1 MEALFL
7 RVVWISLTC
16 SAVLVPLL
24 VGKGWLRHHV
34 RAKALYVVWLILALR
49 LVIPVDLSLPEPAV
63 TVEAPSYQVALPART
78 PSANLPAGA
87 QIEEPSAVAGQTAP
101 EAASA
106 VRTIPVTALLSAL
119 WLFGVLAAALVQG
132 GGYLLARRRLLRDA
146 RPDLE
151 AEAQAGQTAASL
163 GLKRAV
169 PVRRSRQVRT
179 PMVLGLLRPVLLL
192 PEGQAVDEVVL
203 CHELTHLKRLDLAYK
218 ALLVAACWL
227 HWFNPLVWWMSRA
240 ASENL
245 ELCCDDDVAAGRDA
259 AFRRKYGELLLSTAE
274 EKPGPTLS
282 SRFGGSKQAM
292 RDRLANL
299 FVKKKRGRLLACTA
313 VAVLILVG
321 GLVACE
327 GRPAMTDQEA
337 VDALNESLSWDLDTQ
352 AVILSFTIPEGER
365 DWSIRLDGEAGLGDA
380 DAIRTFN
387 ETDWVPGE
395 SYSFRLPIEVLLGG
409 QLTLNVSLGDG
420 AGGFSAGLAS
430 GALALISSQEV
441 VEVLQNIFVYDG
453 AEFSFTLP
461 KVDWAWNIQISG
473 RADTQELGGISLHYL
488 DGTDWTPGETYSFE
502 LSSLAAQDVTELTM
516 HIFLGT
522 QEWEIDLLP
531 YLPYVNSEYGFTL
544 TLPQSWRGQVEIR
557 EDDPNMQN
565 VTCAASFYMR
575 DAGDQDYAGW
585 LAGVY
590 RCTSQEWEETEAA
603 GNPYGLPV
611 LAETGGYVFYA
622 AGPTDLPVDESI
634 PGALERYEEFY
645 AQVPDLLD
653 SFSLINAEA
662 YAAAQSWLEE
672 QVADGMPGI
681 ADYPCLEGRVESLYY
696 EGAYGDY
703 EVYSFVYSLRTDRP
717 DLVEEDVLTDVDSQ
731 GWVSR
736 PYYVATGGYPYLLM
750 ENGDI
755 AAVYYSNSV
764 PSIPGFWYTCSAI
777 PQEER
782 YQLAAIAAFAQ
793 TDALEQLYLGNPDWD
808 QERTFTR
815 EELEAAGYQA
825 ETLPQNP
832 WRRVVIDPWIT
843 QEEYLRNTFQSRFS
857 ASLTQR
863 RLDAM
868 FSGPDAPYLFYEED
882 LYFRDDVPCGP
893 EIESYSVDWDSF
905 SVTRT
910 IDQPDLQ
917 GFEFTLSGTRTQGS
931 GLENDTWTFLLQ
943 VDEPTVPQY
952 FMSFQTWFD
961 ET

>member
-49 LVIPVDLSLPEPAV
+49 LVVPVDLSLPEPAV

-87 QIEEPSAVAGQTAP
+87 QIEEPSAVVGQTAP

-227 HWFNPLVWWMSRA
+227 HWFNPLVWWMSQA

-292 RDRLANL
+292 RDRLTNL

-313 VAVLILVG
+313 VAVLVLVG

-337 VDALNESLSWDLDTQ
+337 AEALNESVDFSLNAEGMNLSFTLPEGERDWDIRLSQNVSSENPDVIQSFNETQWTPGESYSFFLPRDILLEFPLSLDVSLNEGAEGFSMGLSFGTVTLIDPQ
-352 AVILSFTIPEGER
+352 TALEQLRSSIIYDGERVSFTIPEGDR
-365 DWSIRLDGEAGLGDA
+365 
-380 DAIRTFN
+380 
-387 ETDWVPGE
+387 
-395 SYSFRLPIEVLLGG
+395 
-409 QLTLNVSLGDG
+409 
-420 AGGFSAGLAS
+420 
-430 GALALISSQEV
+430 
-441 VEVLQNIFVYDG
+441 
-453 AEFSFTLP
+453 
-461 KVDWAWNIQISG
+461 AWNIQIAG

-502 LSSLAAQDVTELTM
+502 WSSLAAQDVTELTM
-516 HIFLGT
+516 HIFQED
-522 QEWEIDLLP
+522 QEWEIDLIP

-575 DAGDQDYAGW
+575 DAGDWDGAGW
-585 LAGVY
+585 LVGVY

-603 GNPYGLPV
+603 GNPYGLPL
-611 LAETGGYVFYA
+611 LADTGTYVFYA
-622 AGPTDLPVDESI
+622 AFPTDVRCDENDPSEK
-634 PGALERYEEFY
+634 ERYDNLE
-645 AQVPDLLD
+645 AGIPNLLD
-653 SFSLINAEA
+653 SFSLINGGA
-662 YAAAQSWLEE
+662 YATAQTWLEE
-672 QVADGMPGI
+672 QEAVETFQENSPYVNQEYGFTLTLPDGWADQ
-681 ADYPCLEGRVESLYY
+681 VEIRENDPNTQNGTCMVSFYMQDAGNW
-696 EGAYGDY
+696 EGAGLLA
-703 EVYSFVYSLRTDRP
+703 SISQCTP
-717 DLVEEDVLTDVDSQ
+717 EEWAQ
-731 GWVSR
+731 NQ
-736 PYYVATGGYPYLLM
+736 
-750 ENGDI
+750 ENGNP
-755 AAVYYSNSV
+755 AAWEFLADLGQKILYAE
-764 PSIPGFWYTCSAI
+764 PSTNLPVDPAIPGAL
-777 PQEER
+777 ER
-782 YQLAAIAAFAQ
+782 YTQLSAQ
-793 TDALEQLYLGNPDWD
+793 ISKLLES
-808 QERTFTR
+808 F
-815 EELEAAGYQA
+815 
-825 ETLPQNP
+825 TLP
-832 WRRVVIDPWIT
+832 
-843 QEEYLRNTFQSRFS
+843 
-857 ASLTQR
+857 A
-863 RLDAM
+863 
-868 FSGPDAPYLFYEED
+868 
-882 LYFRDDVPCGP
+882 
-893 EIESYSVDWDSF
+893 
-905 SVTRT
+905 
-910 IDQPDLQ
+910 
-917 GFEFTLSGTRTQGS
+917 
-931 GLENDTWTFLLQ
+931 
-943 VDEPTVPQY
+943 
-952 FMSFQTWFD
+952 
-961 ET
+961 

>member
-49 LVIPVDLSLPEPAV
+49 LVVPVDLSLPEPAV

-151 AEAQAGQTAASL
+151 AEEQAGQTAAGL

-169 PVRRSRQVRT
+169 PVRRNRQVRT
-179 PMVLGLLRPVLLL
+179 PMVLGLIRPVLLL
-192 PEGQAVDEVVL
+192 PEGQEVDEVVL

-292 RDRLANL
+292 KDRLTNL

-313 VAVLILVG
+313 VALLALVG

-327 GRPAMTDQEA
+327 GRPAMTDMEA
-337 VDALNESLSWDLDTQ
+337 LEALEESLSYDGER
-352 AVILSFTIPEGER
+352 VSFTIPEGDRE
-365 DWSIRLDGEAGLGDA
+365 WNIHIAGRA
-380 DAIRTFN
+380 
-387 ETDWVPGE
+387 
-395 SYSFRLPIEVLLGG
+395 EVEWLGG
-409 QLTLNVSLGDG
+409 M
-420 AGGFSAGLAS
+420 
-430 GALALISSQEV
+430 
-441 VEVLQNIFVYDG
+441 
-453 AEFSFTLP
+453 
-461 KVDWAWNIQISG
+461 
-473 RADTQELGGISLHYL
+473 SLHFL

-516 HIFLGT
+516 HIFQED
-522 QEWEIDLLP
+522 QEWEIDLIP

-575 DAGDQDYAGW
+575 DAGDWDGAGW

-603 GNPYGLPV
+603 GNPYALPV

-863 RLDAM
+863 RLDTM

-917 GFEFTLSGTRTQGS
+917 GFEFTLSGTRAQGG

>member
-1 MEALFL
+1 M
-7 RVVWISLTC
+7 
-16 SAVLVPLL
+16 
-24 VGKGWLRHHV
+24 
-34 RAKALYVVWLILALR
+34 
-49 LVIPVDLSLPEPAV
+49 
-63 TVEAPSYQVALPART
+63 
-78 PSANLPAGA
+78 
-87 QIEEPSAVAGQTAP
+87 AGQTAP

-292 RDRLANL
+292 KDRLTNL
-299 FVKKKRGRLLACTA
+299 FVKKKRGRLLACAA
-313 VAVLILVG
+313 VTVLILVG

-327 GRPAMTDQEA
+327 GRPAMTDPEA
-337 VDALNESLSWDLDTQ
+337 VDALNESLSWDLDAQ

-441 VEVLQNIFVYDG
+441 VEVLQNSFVYDG
-453 AEFSFTLP
+453 TEFSFTLP

-502 LSSLAAQDVTELTM
+502 LTAEQMQDITELHM
-516 HIFLGT
+516 WVFLDSH
-522 QEWEIDLLP
+522 EWDLDLLAF
-531 YLPYVNSEYGFTL
+531 LRQANSTYVNREYGFTL
-544 TLPQSWRGQVEIR
+544 TLPDGWADQVEIR

-575 DAGDQDYAGW
+575 DAGDWDGAGW
-585 LAGVY
+585 LVGVY

-603 GNPYGLPV
+603 GNPYGLPL
-611 LAETGGYVFYA
+611 LADTGSYVFYA
-622 AGPTDLPVDESI
+622 GCPTDVRYDEND
-634 PGALERYEEFY
+634 PAEKERYDALDAGIPE
-645 AQVPDLLD
+645 LLD
-653 SFSLINAEA
+653 SFSLINGGA
-662 YAAAQSWLEE
+662 YATAQTRLEE
-672 QVADGMPGI
+672 QEAVETFQENSPYVNQEYGFTLTLPDGWADQ
-681 ADYPCLEGRVESLYY
+681 VEIRENDPNTQNGTCMVSFYMQDAGNW
-696 EGAYGDY
+696 EGAGLLA
-703 EVYSFVYSLRTDRP
+703 SISQCTP
-717 DLVEEDVLTDVDSQ
+717 EEWAQ
-731 GWVSR
+731 NQ
-736 PYYVATGGYPYLLM
+736 
-750 ENGDI
+750 ENGNP
-755 AAVYYSNSV
+755 AAWEFLADLGQKILYAE
-764 PSIPGFWYTCSAI
+764 PSTDLPVDPAIPGAL
-777 PQEER
+777 ER
-782 YQLAAIAAFAQ
+782 YTQLSAQ
-793 TDALEQLYLGNPDWD
+793 ISKLLES
-808 QERTFTR
+808 F
-815 EELEAAGYQA
+815 
-825 ETLPQNP
+825 TLP
-832 WRRVVIDPWIT
+832 
-843 QEEYLRNTFQSRFS
+843 
-857 ASLTQR
+857 A
-863 RLDAM
+863 
-868 FSGPDAPYLFYEED
+868 
-882 LYFRDDVPCGP
+882 
-893 EIESYSVDWDSF
+893 
-905 SVTRT
+905 
-910 IDQPDLQ
+910 
-917 GFEFTLSGTRTQGS
+917 
-931 GLENDTWTFLLQ
+931 
-943 VDEPTVPQY
+943 
-952 FMSFQTWFD
+952 
-961 ET
+961 

>member
-87 QIEEPSAVAGQTAP
+87 QIEEPSAVVGQTAP

-292 RDRLANL
+292 RDRLTNL

-313 VAVLILVG
+313 VAVLVLVG

-327 GRPAMTDQEA
+327 GRPAMTDWEA
-337 VDALNESLSWDLDTQ
+337 VDALNESLSWDLDAQ

-441 VEVLQNIFVYDG
+441 VEVLQNSFVYDG

-502 LSSLAAQDVTELTM
+502 LTAEQMQDITELHM
-516 HIFLGT
+516 WVFLDSH
-522 QEWEIDLLP
+522 EWDLDLLAF
-531 YLPYVNSEYGFTL
+531 LRQANSTYVNREYGFTL
-544 TLPQSWRGQVEIR
+544 TLPDGWAGQVEIR

-575 DAGDQDYAGW
+575 DAGDWDGAGW
-585 LAGVY
+585 LVGVY

-603 GNPYGLPV
+603 GNPYGLPL
-611 LAETGGYVFYA
+611 LADTGSYVFYA
-622 AGPTDLPVDESI
+622 GCPTDVRYDEND
-634 PGALERYEEFY
+634 PAEKERYDALDAGIPE
-645 AQVPDLLD
+645 LLD
-653 SFSLINAEA
+653 SFSLINGGA
-662 YAAAQSWLEE
+662 YATAQTRLEE
-672 QVADGMPGI
+672 QEAVETFQENSPYVNQEYGFTLTLPDGWADQ
-681 ADYPCLEGRVESLYY
+681 VEIRENDPNTQNGTCMVSFYMQDAGNW
-696 EGAYGDY
+696 EGAGLLA
-703 EVYSFVYSLRTDRP
+703 SISQCTP
-717 DLVEEDVLTDVDSQ
+717 EEWAQ
-731 GWVSR
+731 NQ
-736 PYYVATGGYPYLLM
+736 
-750 ENGDI
+750 ENGNP
-755 AAVYYSNSV
+755 AAWEFLADLGQKILYAE
-764 PSIPGFWYTCSAI
+764 PSTDLPVDPAIPGAL
-777 PQEER
+777 ER
-782 YQLAAIAAFAQ
+782 YTQLSAQ
-793 TDALEQLYLGNPDWD
+793 ISKLLES
-808 QERTFTR
+808 F
-815 EELEAAGYQA
+815 
-825 ETLPQNP
+825 TLP
-832 WRRVVIDPWIT
+832 
-843 QEEYLRNTFQSRFS
+843 
-857 ASLTQR
+857 A
-863 RLDAM
+863 
-868 FSGPDAPYLFYEED
+868 
-882 LYFRDDVPCGP
+882 
-893 EIESYSVDWDSF
+893 
-905 SVTRT
+905 
-910 IDQPDLQ
+910 
-917 GFEFTLSGTRTQGS
+917 
-931 GLENDTWTFLLQ
+931 
-943 VDEPTVPQY
+943 
-952 FMSFQTWFD
+952 
-961 ET
+961 

>member
-24 VGKGWLRHHV
+24 VGKGWLRQHV

-151 AEAQAGQTAASL
+151 AEAGQTAASL

-192 PEGQAVDEVVL
+192 PEGQAVNEVVL

-292 RDRLANL
+292 KDRLTNL

-327 GRPAMTDQEA
+327 GRPAMTDMEA
-337 VDALNESLSWDLDTQ
+337 VNALLESVSYDGQ
-352 AVILSFTIPEGER
+352 ELSFTIPEGER
-365 DWSIRLDGEAGLGDA
+365 DWNLFLTQNEDDRTIAA
-380 DAIRTFN
+380 DVIQGFN
-387 ETDWVPGE
+387 DTVWKPGE
-395 SYSFRLPIEVLLGG
+395 TYSFQLPVEHFLRDG
-409 QLTLNVSLGDG
+409 LTLNVSLGKDG
-420 AGGFSAGLAS
+420 S
-430 GALALISSQEV
+430 GITAAKAFGAIVPSITQEAVDALENSIS
-441 VEVLQNIFVYDG
+441 YDG
-453 AEFSFTLP
+453 QQVSFTIP
-461 KVDWAWNIQISG
+461 EENHVWNIQISG

-502 LSSLAAQDVTELTM
+502 WSSLAAQDVTELTM
-516 HIFLGT
+516 HIFQED
-522 QEWEIDLLP
+522 QEWEIDLIP

-575 DAGDQDYAGW
+575 DAGDWDGAGW
-585 LAGVY
+585 LVGVY

-603 GNPYGLPV
+603 GNPYALPV

-622 AGPTDLPVDESI
+622 AGPTDFPVDESI

-672 QVADGMPGI
+672 QVAEGMPGI

-815 EELEAAGYQA
+815 EELEAVGYQA

-863 RLDAM
+863 RMDAM

-917 GFEFTLSGTRTQGS
+917 GFEFTLSGTRAQGS

>member
-16 SAVLVPLL
+16 SAVLIPLL
-24 VGKGWLRHHV
+24 VGKGWLRQHV

-49 LVIPVDLSLPEPAV
+49 LVVPVDLSLPEPAV

-87 QIEEPSAVAGQTAP
+87 QTEEPSAETGQTAP

-292 RDRLANL
+292 KDRLTNL

-313 VAVLILVG
+313 LAVLILVG

-327 GRPAMTDQEA
+327 GRPAMTDMEA
-337 VDALNESLSWDLDTQ
+337 LEALENSLSYDGER
-352 AVILSFTIPEGER
+352 VSFTIPEGDRE
-365 DWSIRLDGEAGLGDA
+365 WNIHIAGRA
-380 DAIRTFN
+380 
-387 ETDWVPGE
+387 
-395 SYSFRLPIEVLLGG
+395 EVEWLGG
-409 QLTLNVSLGDG
+409 M
-420 AGGFSAGLAS
+420 
-430 GALALISSQEV
+430 
-441 VEVLQNIFVYDG
+441 
-453 AEFSFTLP
+453 
-461 KVDWAWNIQISG
+461 
-473 RADTQELGGISLHYL
+473 SLHFL

-502 LSSLAAQDVTELTM
+502 LSSLAAQDVTQLTM
-516 HIFLGT
+516 HIFQGT

-544 TLPQSWRGQVEIR
+544 TLPQSWRGQVDIVDTR
-557 EDDPNMQN
+557 EDETDRT
-565 VTCAASFYMR
+565 VVEFYMR
-575 DAGDQDYAGW
+575 NAFSGRVEGAGW
-585 LAGVY
+585 LVGIY
-590 RCTSQEWEETEAA
+590 RCSFETWQA
-603 GNPYGLPV
+603 LV
-611 LAETGGYVFYA
+611 LAEYPHNEQRIATIGEYVFYA
-622 AGPTDLPVDESI
+622 SGPTDVQYDENN
-634 PGALERYEEFY
+634 PAEVERYRSLEAEI
-645 AQVPDLLD
+645 PELLD
-653 SFSLINAEA
+653 SFALLDGGA
-662 YAAAQSWLEE
+662 YAAAQTWLEE
-672 QVADGMPGI
+672 QVAAGPPEDTQGYDYVDGRIESLEYVTSFEGYDVYRLDYRFLV
-681 ADYPCLEGRVESLYY
+681 DYPENVVLAGGMSLNEEGWLRDYPMVAYLILHNGTFASVSYTELGPQDARFWY
-696 EGAYGDY
+696 ERGG
-703 EVYSFVYSLRTDRP
+703 LP
-717 DLVEEDVLTDVDSQ
+717 EDVRWEAAAWTAYLQAYDVERLYW
-731 GWVSR
+731 GR
-736 PYYVATGGYPYLLM
+736 PRW
-750 ENGDI
+750 N
-755 AAVYYSNSV
+755 
-764 PSIPGFWYTCSAI
+764 
-777 PQEER
+777 EER
-782 YQLAAIAAFAQ
+782 SISQAELETVGYQVQ
-793 TDALEQLYLGNPDWD
+793 GNPPDTWRKVDWTED
-808 QERTFTR
+808 R
-815 EELEAAGYQA
+815 AASY
-825 ETLPQNP
+825 NMI
-832 WRRVVIDPWIT
+832 WSV
-843 QEEYLRNTFQSRFS
+843 FS
-857 ASLTQR
+857 SYFSDDLTQR
-863 RLDAM
+863 RVDGMLT
-868 FSGPDAPYLFYEED
+868 GPNAPYLCYD
-882 LYFRDDVPCGP
+882 GALYFRNDVPCGP
-893 EIESYSVDWDSF
+893 GVREVYLDWDSYT
-905 SVTRT
+905 VTRV
-910 IDQPDLQ
+910 IDQPDFE
-917 GFEFTLSGTRTQGS
+917 GIEFTLSGSRDEDGAWEDGTWSFRFGRDDPG
-931 GLENDTWTFLLQ
+931 GLLRF
-943 VDEPTVPQY
+943 Y
-952 FMSFQTWFD
+952 TWFD

>member
-24 VGKGWLRHHV
+24 IGKGWLRQHV

-49 LVIPVDLSLPEPAV
+49 LVVPVDLSLPEPAV

-87 QIEEPSAVAGQTAP
+87 QIEEPSAETGQTAP

-151 AEAQAGQTAASL
+151 AEAQAEQTAASL

-169 PVRRSRQVRT
+169 PVRRSGQVRT
-179 PMVLGLLRPVLLL
+179 PMVLGLIRPVLLL

-337 VDALNESLSWDLDTQ
+337 VEALNESVDFSLN
-352 AVILSFTIPEGER
+352 AEGINLSFTLPEGER
-365 DWSIRLDGEAGLGDA
+365 DWDIRLSQNVSSEDPDV
-380 DAIRTFN
+380 IQSFN
-387 ETDWVPGE
+387 ETQWTPGE
-395 SYSFRLPIEVLLGG
+395 SYSFFLPRDILLEFP
-409 QLTLNVSLGDG
+409 LSLDVSLNEG
-420 AGGFSAGLAS
+420 AEGFSMGLS
-430 GALALISSQEV
+430 FGTMTLIEPQTALEQLRSS
-441 VEVLQNIFVYDG
+441 ITYDG
-453 AEFSFTLP
+453 ERVNFTIP
-461 KVDWAWNIQISG
+461 EGDQEWNIQISG

-516 HIFLGT
+516 HIFQGT
-522 QEWEIDLLP
+522 QEWEIDRLP
-531 YLPYVNSEYGFTL
+531 YRPYVNSEYGFTL

-575 DAGDQDYAGW
+575 DAGDWDGAGF
-585 LAGVY
+585 LVCIN
-590 RCTSQEWEETEAA
+590 RCTSQEWAETEAA
-603 GNPYGLPV
+603 GTPYGLPL
-611 LAETGGYVFYA
+611 LADTGTYVFYA
-622 AGPTDLPVDESI
+622 AFPTDVRYDEND
-634 PGALERYEEFY
+634 PAEKERYDALDAGIPE
-645 AQVPDLLD
+645 LLD
-653 SFSLINAEA
+653 SFSLINGGA
-662 YAAAQSWLEE
+662 YAAAQTRLEE
-672 QVADGMPGI
+672 QEAVETFQENSPYVNQEYGFTLTLPDGWADQ
-681 ADYPCLEGRVESLYY
+681 VEIRENDPNTQNGTCMVSFYMQDAGNW
-696 EGAYGDY
+696 EGAGLLA
-703 EVYSFVYSLRTDRP
+703 SISQCTP
-717 DLVEEDVLTDVDSQ
+717 EEWAQ
-731 GWVSR
+731 NQ
-736 PYYVATGGYPYLLM
+736 
-750 ENGDI
+750 ENGNP
-755 AAVYYSNSV
+755 AAWEFLADLGQKILYAE
-764 PSIPGFWYTCSAI
+764 PSTDLPVDPAIPGAL
-777 PQEER
+777 ER
-782 YQLAAIAAFAQ
+782 YTQFSAQ
-793 TDALEQLYLGNPDWD
+793 ISKLLES
-808 QERTFTR
+808 F
-815 EELEAAGYQA
+815 
-825 ETLPQNP
+825 TLP
-832 WRRVVIDPWIT
+832 
-843 QEEYLRNTFQSRFS
+843 
-857 ASLTQR
+857 A
-863 RLDAM
+863 
-868 FSGPDAPYLFYEED
+868 
-882 LYFRDDVPCGP
+882 
-893 EIESYSVDWDSF
+893 
-905 SVTRT
+905 
-910 IDQPDLQ
+910 
-917 GFEFTLSGTRTQGS
+917 
-931 GLENDTWTFLLQ
+931 
-943 VDEPTVPQY
+943 
-952 FMSFQTWFD
+952 
-961 ET
+961 

>member
-163 GLKRAV
+163 GLKQAV

-292 RDRLANL
+292 KDRLTNL

-327 GRPAMTDQEA
+327 GRPAMTDWEA
-337 VDALNESLSWDLDTQ
+337 VDALNESLNWDLDAQ

-441 VEVLQNIFVYDG
+441 VEVLQNSFVYDG

-461 KVDWAWNIQISG
+461 KGDWAWNIQISG

-502 LSSLAAQDVTELTM
+502 LTAEQMQDITELHM
-516 HIFLGT
+516 WVFLDSH
-522 QEWEIDLLP
+522 EWDLDLLAF
-531 YLPYVNSEYGFTL
+531 LRQANSTYVNREYGFTL
-544 TLPQSWRGQVEIR
+544 TLPDGWADQVEIR

-575 DAGDQDYAGW
+575 DAGDWDGAGW
-585 LAGVY
+585 LVGVY

-603 GNPYGLPV
+603 GNPYGLPL
-611 LAETGGYVFYA
+611 LADTGSYVFYA
-622 AGPTDLPVDESI
+622 GCPTDVRYDEND
-634 PGALERYEEFY
+634 PAEKERYDALDAGIPE
-645 AQVPDLLD
+645 LLD
-653 SFSLINAEA
+653 SFSLINGGA
-662 YAAAQSWLEE
+662 YAAAQTRQEE
-672 QVADGMPGI
+672 QEAVETFQENSPYVNQEYGFTLTLPDGWADQ
-681 ADYPCLEGRVESLYY
+681 VEIRENDPNTQNGTCMVSFYMQDAGNW
-696 EGAYGDY
+696 EGAGLLA
-703 EVYSFVYSLRTDRP
+703 SISQCAP
-717 DLVEEDVLTDVDSQ
+717 EEWAQ
-731 GWVSR
+731 NQ
-736 PYYVATGGYPYLLM
+736 
-750 ENGDI
+750 ENGNPASWEFLADLGQKI
-755 AAVYYSNSV
+755 LYAE
-764 PSIPGFWYTCSAI
+764 PSTDLPVDPAIPGAL
-777 PQEER
+777 ER
-782 YQLAAIAAFAQ
+782 YTQLSAQ
-793 TDALEQLYLGNPDWD
+793 ISKLLES
-808 QERTFTR
+808 F
-815 EELEAAGYQA
+815 
-825 ETLPQNP
+825 TLP
-832 WRRVVIDPWIT
+832 
-843 QEEYLRNTFQSRFS
+843 
-857 ASLTQR
+857 A
-863 RLDAM
+863 
-868 FSGPDAPYLFYEED
+868 
-882 LYFRDDVPCGP
+882 
-893 EIESYSVDWDSF
+893 
-905 SVTRT
+905 
-910 IDQPDLQ
+910 
-917 GFEFTLSGTRTQGS
+917 
-931 GLENDTWTFLLQ
+931 
-943 VDEPTVPQY
+943 
-952 FMSFQTWFD
+952 
-961 ET
+961 

>member
-1 MEALFL
+1 MEELFL
-7 RVVWISLTC
+7 RVVWVSLTC

-24 VGKGWLRHHV
+24 VGKGWLRRHV

-87 QIEEPSAVAGQTAP
+87 QIEEPSAVVGQTAP

-169 PVRRSRQVRT
+169 PVRRSRQIST

-292 RDRLANL
+292 RDRLTNL

-327 GRPAMTDQEA
+327 GRPAMTDMEA
-337 VDALNESLSWDLDTQ
+337 VNALLESVSYDGQ
-352 AVILSFTIPEGER
+352 ELSFTIPEGER
-365 DWSIRLDGEAGLGDA
+365 DWNLFLTQNEDD
-380 DAIRTFN
+380 RTIAAYVIQGFN
-387 ETDWVPGE
+387 DTVWKPGE
-395 SYSFRLPIEVLLGG
+395 TYSFQLPVEHFLRDG
-409 QLTLNVSLGDG
+409 LTLNVSLGKDG
-420 AGGFSAGLAS
+420 S
-430 GALALISSQEV
+430 GITAAKAFGAIVPSITQEAVDALENSIS
-441 VEVLQNIFVYDG
+441 YDG
-453 AEFSFTLP
+453 QQVSFTIP
-461 KVDWAWNIQISG
+461 EENHVWNIQISG

-502 LSSLAAQDVTELTM
+502 WSSLAAQDVTELTM
-516 HIFLGT
+516 HIFQED
-522 QEWEIDLLP
+522 QEWEIDLIP

-575 DAGDQDYAGW
+575 DAGDWDGAGW

-603 GNPYGLPV
+603 GNPYGLPL
-611 LAETGGYVFYA
+611 LADTGSYVFYA
-622 AGPTDLPVDESI
+622 GCPTDVRYDEND
-634 PGALERYEEFY
+634 PAEKERYDALDAGIPE
-645 AQVPDLLD
+645 LLD
-653 SFSLINAEA
+653 SFSLINGGA
-662 YAAAQSWLEE
+662 YATAQTWLEE
-672 QVADGMPGI
+672 QEAVETFQENSPYVNQEYGFTLTLPDGWADQ
-681 ADYPCLEGRVESLYY
+681 VEIRENDPNTQNGTCMVSFYMQDAGNW
-696 EGAYGDY
+696 EGAGLLA
-703 EVYSFVYSLRTDRP
+703 SISQCTP
-717 DLVEEDVLTDVDSQ
+717 EEWAQ
-731 GWVSR
+731 NQ
-736 PYYVATGGYPYLLM
+736 
-750 ENGDI
+750 ENGNP
-755 AAVYYSNSV
+755 AAWEFLADLGQKILYAE
-764 PSIPGFWYTCSAI
+764 PSTNLPVDPAIPGAL
-777 PQEER
+777 ER
-782 YQLAAIAAFAQ
+782 YTQLSAQ
-793 TDALEQLYLGNPDWD
+793 ISKLLES
-808 QERTFTR
+808 F
-815 EELEAAGYQA
+815 
-825 ETLPQNP
+825 TLP
-832 WRRVVIDPWIT
+832 
-843 QEEYLRNTFQSRFS
+843 
-857 ASLTQR
+857 A
-863 RLDAM
+863 
-868 FSGPDAPYLFYEED
+868 
-882 LYFRDDVPCGP
+882 
-893 EIESYSVDWDSF
+893 
-905 SVTRT
+905 
-910 IDQPDLQ
+910 
-917 GFEFTLSGTRTQGS
+917 
-931 GLENDTWTFLLQ
+931 
-943 VDEPTVPQY
+943 
-952 FMSFQTWFD
+952 
-961 ET
+961 

>member
-1 MEALFL
+1 MEELFL
-7 RVVWISLTC
+7 RVVWVSLTC

-24 VGKGWLRHHV
+24 VGKGWLRRHV

-87 QIEEPSAVAGQTAP
+87 QIEEPSAVVGQTAP

-292 RDRLANL
+292 RDRLTNL

-327 GRPAMTDQEA
+327 GRPAMTDMEA
-337 VDALNESLSWDLDTQ
+337 VNALLESVSYDGQ
-352 AVILSFTIPEGER
+352 ELSFTIPEGER
-365 DWSIRLDGEAGLGDA
+365 DWNLFLTQNEDD
-380 DAIRTFN
+380 RTIAAYVIQGFN
-387 ETDWVPGE
+387 DTVWKPGE
-395 SYSFRLPIEVLLGG
+395 TYSFQLPVEHFLRDG
-409 QLTLNVSLGDG
+409 LTLNVSLGKDG
-420 AGGFSAGLAS
+420 S
-430 GALALISSQEV
+430 GITAAKAFGAIVPSITQEAVDALENSIS
-441 VEVLQNIFVYDG
+441 YDG
-453 AEFSFTLP
+453 QQVSFTIP
-461 KVDWAWNIQISG
+461 EENHVWNIQISG

-502 LSSLAAQDVTELTM
+502 WSSLAAQDVTELTM
-516 HIFLGT
+516 HIFQED
-522 QEWEIDLLP
+522 QEWEIDLIP

-575 DAGDQDYAGW
+575 DAGDWDGAGW

-603 GNPYGLPV
+603 GNPYGLPL
-611 LAETGGYVFYA
+611 LADTGSYVFYA
-622 AGPTDLPVDESI
+622 GCPTDVRYDEND
-634 PGALERYEEFY
+634 PAEKERYDALDAGIPE
-645 AQVPDLLD
+645 LLD
-653 SFSLINAEA
+653 SFSLINGGA
-662 YAAAQSWLEE
+662 YATAQTWLEE
-672 QVADGMPGI
+672 QEAVETFQENSPYVNQEYGFTLTLPDGWADQ
-681 ADYPCLEGRVESLYY
+681 VEIRENDPNTQNGTCMVSFYMQDAGNW
-696 EGAYGDY
+696 EGAGLLA
-703 EVYSFVYSLRTDRP
+703 SISQCTP
-717 DLVEEDVLTDVDSQ
+717 EEWAQ
-731 GWVSR
+731 NQ
-736 PYYVATGGYPYLLM
+736 
-750 ENGDI
+750 ENGNP
-755 AAVYYSNSV
+755 AAWEFLADLGQKILYAE
-764 PSIPGFWYTCSAI
+764 PSTNLPVDPAIPGAL
-777 PQEER
+777 ER
-782 YQLAAIAAFAQ
+782 YTQLSAQ
-793 TDALEQLYLGNPDWD
+793 ISKLLES
-808 QERTFTR
+808 F
-815 EELEAAGYQA
+815 
-825 ETLPQNP
+825 TLP
-832 WRRVVIDPWIT
+832 
-843 QEEYLRNTFQSRFS
+843 
-857 ASLTQR
+857 A
-863 RLDAM
+863 
-868 FSGPDAPYLFYEED
+868 
-882 LYFRDDVPCGP
+882 
-893 EIESYSVDWDSF
+893 
-905 SVTRT
+905 
-910 IDQPDLQ
+910 
-917 GFEFTLSGTRTQGS
+917 
-931 GLENDTWTFLLQ
+931 
-943 VDEPTVPQY
+943 
-952 FMSFQTWFD
+952 
-961 ET
+961 

>member
-24 VGKGWLRHHV
+24 VGKGWLRQHV

-151 AEAQAGQTAASL
+151 AEAGQTAASL

-292 RDRLANL
+292 KDRLANL
-299 FVKKKRGRLLACTA
+299 FVKKKRGRLLACSA
-313 VAVLILVG
+313 VAVLVLVG

-327 GRPAMTDQEA
+327 GRPAMTDWEA
-337 VDALNESLSWDLDTQ
+337 VDALNESLSWDLDAQ

-441 VEVLQNIFVYDG
+441 VEVLQNSFVYDG

-502 LSSLAAQDVTELTM
+502 LSSLTAQDVTQLTM
-516 HIFLGT
+516 HIFQGT

-603 GNPYGLPV
+603 GNPYGLPL
-611 LAETGGYVFYA
+611 LADTGSYVFYA
-622 AGPTDLPVDESI
+622 GCPTDVRYDEND
-634 PGALERYEEFY
+634 PAEKERYDALDAGIPE
-645 AQVPDLLD
+645 LLD
-653 SFSLINAEA
+653 SFSLINGGA
-662 YAAAQSWLEE
+662 YATAQTRLEE
-672 QVADGMPGI
+672 QEAVETFQETSPYVNQEYGFTLTLPDGWADQ
-681 ADYPCLEGRVESLYY
+681 VEIRENDPNTQNGTCMVSFYMQDAGNW
-696 EGAYGDY
+696 EGAGLLA
-703 EVYSFVYSLRTDRP
+703 SISQCAP
-717 DLVEEDVLTDVDSQ
+717 EEWAQ
-731 GWVSR
+731 NQ
-736 PYYVATGGYPYLLM
+736 
-750 ENGDI
+750 ENGNP
-755 AAVYYSNSV
+755 AAWEFLADLGQKILYAE
-764 PSIPGFWYTCSAI
+764 PSTDLPVDPAIPGAL
-777 PQEER
+777 ER
-782 YQLAAIAAFAQ
+782 YTQLSAQ
-793 TDALEQLYLGNPDWD
+793 ISKLLES
-808 QERTFTR
+808 F
-815 EELEAAGYQA
+815 
-825 ETLPQNP
+825 TLP
-832 WRRVVIDPWIT
+832 
-843 QEEYLRNTFQSRFS
+843 
-857 ASLTQR
+857 A
-863 RLDAM
+863 
-868 FSGPDAPYLFYEED
+868 
-882 LYFRDDVPCGP
+882 
-893 EIESYSVDWDSF
+893 
-905 SVTRT
+905 
-910 IDQPDLQ
+910 
-917 GFEFTLSGTRTQGS
+917 
-931 GLENDTWTFLLQ
+931 
-943 VDEPTVPQY
+943 
-952 FMSFQTWFD
+952 
-961 ET
+961 

>member
-24 VGKGWLRHHV
+24 VGKGWLRQHV

-49 LVIPVDLSLPEPAV
+49 LAIPVDLSLPEPAV

-292 RDRLANL
+292 RDRLTNL

-327 GRPAMTDQEA
+327 GRPAMTDWEA
-337 VDALNESLSWDLDTQ
+337 VDALNESLSWDLDAQ

-441 VEVLQNIFVYDG
+441 VEVLQNSFVYDG

-461 KVDWAWNIQISG
+461 KGDWAWNIQISG
-473 RADTQELGGISLHYL
+473 RADTQELGGISLHFL

-502 LSSLAAQDVTELTM
+502 LTAEQMQDITELHM
-516 HIFLGT
+516 WVFLDSH
-522 QEWEIDLLP
+522 EWDLDLLAF
-531 YLPYVNSEYGFTL
+531 LRQANSTYVNREYGFAL
-544 TLPQSWRGQVEIR
+544 TLPDGWADQVEIR

-575 DAGDQDYAGW
+575 DAGDWDGAGW
-585 LAGVY
+585 LVGVY

-603 GNPYGLPV
+603 GNPYALPV

-645 AQVPDLLD
+645 AQVPDLLA

-662 YAAAQSWLEE
+662 YAAAQSRLEE
-672 QVADGMPGI
+672 QEAVETFQENSPYVNQEYGFTLTLPDGWADQ
-681 ADYPCLEGRVESLYY
+681 VEIRENDPNTQNGTCMVSFYMQDAGNW
-696 EGAYGDY
+696 EGAGLLA
-703 EVYSFVYSLRTDRP
+703 SISQCTP
-717 DLVEEDVLTDVDSQ
+717 EEWAQ
-731 GWVSR
+731 NQ
-736 PYYVATGGYPYLLM
+736 
-750 ENGDI
+750 ENGNP
-755 AAVYYSNSV
+755 AAWEFLADLGQKILYAE
-764 PSIPGFWYTCSAI
+764 PSTDLPVDPAIPGAL
-777 PQEER
+777 ER
-782 YQLAAIAAFAQ
+782 YTQLSAQ
-793 TDALEQLYLGNPDWD
+793 ISKLLES
-808 QERTFTR
+808 F
-815 EELEAAGYQA
+815 
-825 ETLPQNP
+825 TLP
-832 WRRVVIDPWIT
+832 
-843 QEEYLRNTFQSRFS
+843 
-857 ASLTQR
+857 A
-863 RLDAM
+863 
-868 FSGPDAPYLFYEED
+868 
-882 LYFRDDVPCGP
+882 
-893 EIESYSVDWDSF
+893 
-905 SVTRT
+905 
-910 IDQPDLQ
+910 
-917 GFEFTLSGTRTQGS
+917 
-931 GLENDTWTFLLQ
+931 
-943 VDEPTVPQY
+943 
-952 FMSFQTWFD
+952 
-961 ET
+961 

>member
-7 RVVWISLTC
+7 RVVWVSLTC

-24 VGKGWLRHHV
+24 VGKGWLRQHV

-49 LVIPVDLSLPEPAV
+49 LVVPVDLSLPEPAV

-169 PVRRSRQVRT
+169 PVRRSGQVRT

-192 PEGQAVDEVVL
+192 PEGQEVDEVVL

-292 RDRLANL
+292 KDRLTNL

-327 GRPAMTDQEA
+327 GRPAMTDLEA
-337 VDALNESLSWDLDTQ
+337 LEALENSLSYDGER
-352 AVILSFTIPEGER
+352 VSFTIPEGDRE
-365 DWSIRLDGEAGLGDA
+365 
-380 DAIRTFN
+380 
-387 ETDWVPGE
+387 
-395 SYSFRLPIEVLLGG
+395 
-409 QLTLNVSLGDG
+409 
-420 AGGFSAGLAS
+420 
-430 GALALISSQEV
+430 
-441 VEVLQNIFVYDG
+441 
-453 AEFSFTLP
+453 
-461 KVDWAWNIQISG
+461 WNIQISG
-473 RADTQELGGISLHYL
+473 RADTLELGGISLHYL
-488 DGTDWTPGETYSFE
+488 DGTDWMPSETYSFE

-516 HIFLGT
+516 HIFQGT

-544 TLPQSWRGQVEIR
+544 TLPQDWRGQVDIVDTR
-557 EDDPNMQN
+557 EDETDRT
-565 VTCAASFYMR
+565 VVAFYMR
-575 DAGDQDYAGW
+575 DAFSGRLDGAGW
-585 LAGVY
+585 LVGIY
-590 RCTSQEWEETEAA
+590 RCSFETWQ
-603 GNPYGLPV
+603 GITM
-611 LAETGGYVFYA
+611 AEYPHNEQRIATIGEYVFYA
-622 AGPTDLPVDESI
+622 SGPSDVQYDLENPAEV
-634 PGALERYEEFY
+634 ERYRNLEAEI
-645 AQVPDLLD
+645 PELLD
-653 SFSLINAEA
+653 SFSMINGGA
-662 YAAAQSWLEE
+662 YAAAQTWLEE
-672 QVADGMPGI
+672 QVAAGPPEDAQGYDYVDGRIESLEYVTSFEGYDVYRLDYRFLV
-681 ADYPCLEGRVESLYY
+681 DYPENVVLAGGMSLNEEGWLRDYPMVAYLILHNGTFASVSYTELGPQDARFWY
-696 EGAYGDY
+696 ERGG
-703 EVYSFVYSLRTDRP
+703 LP
-717 DLVEEDVLTDVDSQ
+717 EDVRWEAAAWTAYLQAYDVERLYW
-731 GWVSR
+731 GR
-736 PYYVATGGYPYLLM
+736 PRW
-750 ENGDI
+750 N
-755 AAVYYSNSV
+755 
-764 PSIPGFWYTCSAI
+764 
-777 PQEER
+777 EER
-782 YQLAAIAAFAQ
+782 SISQAELETVGYQVQ
-793 TDALEQLYLGNPDWD
+793 GNPPDTWRKVDWTED
-808 QERTFTR
+808 R
-815 EELEAAGYQA
+815 AASY
-825 ETLPQNP
+825 NMI
-832 WRRVVIDPWIT
+832 WSV
-843 QEEYLRNTFQSRFS
+843 FS
-857 ASLTQR
+857 SYFSDDLTQR
-863 RLDAM
+863 RVDGMLT
-868 FSGPDAPYLFYEED
+868 GPNAPYLCYD
-882 LYFRDDVPCGP
+882 GALYFRNDVPCGP
-893 EIESYSVDWDSF
+893 GVREVYLDWDSYT
-905 SVTRT
+905 VTRV
-910 IDQPDLQ
+910 IDQPDFE
-917 GFEFTLSGTRTQGS
+917 GIEFTLSGSRDEDGAWEDGTWSFRFGRDDPG
-931 GLENDTWTFLLQ
+931 GLLRF
-943 VDEPTVPQY
+943 Y
-952 FMSFQTWFD
+952 AWFD

>member
-24 VGKGWLRHHV
+24 VGKGWLRQHV

-87 QIEEPSAVAGQTAP
+87 QIEEPSAVVGQTAP

-292 RDRLANL
+292 KDRLTNL
-299 FVKKKRGRLLACTA
+299 FVKKKRGRLLACAA

-327 GRPAMTDQEA
+327 GRPAMTDWEA
-337 VDALNESLSWDLDTQ
+337 VDALNESLSWDLDAQ

-441 VEVLQNIFVYDG
+441 VEVLQNSFVYDG

-461 KVDWAWNIQISG
+461 KGDWAWNIQISG

-502 LSSLAAQDVTELTM
+502 LSSLTAQDVTQLTM
-516 HIFLGT
+516 HIFQGT

-575 DAGDQDYAGW
+575 DAGDWDGAGW
-585 LAGVY
+585 LVGVY

-603 GNPYGLPV
+603 GNPYGLPL
-611 LAETGGYVFYA
+611 LADTGSYA
-622 AGPTDLPVDESI
+622 FFAGCPTDVRYNENDPSEK
-634 PGALERYEEFY
+634 ERYDALDAGIPE
-645 AQVPDLLD
+645 LLD
-653 SFSLINAEA
+653 SFSLINGGA
-662 YAAAQSWLEE
+662 YATAQTRLEE
-672 QVADGMPGI
+672 QEAVKTFQENSPYVNQEYGFTLTLPDGWADQ
-681 ADYPCLEGRVESLYY
+681 VEIRENDPNTQNGTCIVSFYMQDAGNW
-696 EGAYGDY
+696 EGAGLLA
-703 EVYSFVYSLRTDRP
+703 SISQRTP
-717 DLVEEDVLTDVDSQ
+717 EEWAQ
-731 GWVSR
+731 NQ
-736 PYYVATGGYPYLLM
+736 
-750 ENGDI
+750 ENGNP
-755 AAVYYSNSV
+755 AAWEFLADLGQKILYAE
-764 PSIPGFWYTCSAI
+764 PSTDLPVDPAIPGAL
-777 PQEER
+777 ER
-782 YQLAAIAAFAQ
+782 YTQLSAQ
-793 TDALEQLYLGNPDWD
+793 ISKLLES
-808 QERTFTR
+808 F
-815 EELEAAGYQA
+815 
-825 ETLPQNP
+825 TLP
-832 WRRVVIDPWIT
+832 
-843 QEEYLRNTFQSRFS
+843 
-857 ASLTQR
+857 A
-863 RLDAM
+863 
-868 FSGPDAPYLFYEED
+868 
-882 LYFRDDVPCGP
+882 
-893 EIESYSVDWDSF
+893 
-905 SVTRT
+905 
-910 IDQPDLQ
+910 
-917 GFEFTLSGTRTQGS
+917 
-931 GLENDTWTFLLQ
+931 
-943 VDEPTVPQY
+943 
-952 FMSFQTWFD
+952 
-961 ET
+961 

>member
-87 QIEEPSAVAGQTAP
+87 QIEEPSAVVGQTAP

-151 AEAQAGQTAASL
+151 AEAGQTAASL

-292 RDRLANL
+292 KDRLTNL

-327 GRPAMTDQEA
+327 GRPAMTDWEA
-337 VDALNESLSWDLDTQ
+337 AEALNESVDFSLNAEGINLSFTLPEGERDWDIRLSQNVSSEDPDVIQSFNETQWTPGESYSFFLPRDILLEFPLSLDVSLNEGAEGFSMGLSFGTVTLIDPQ
-352 AVILSFTIPEGER
+352 TALEQLRSSIIYDGERVSFTIPEGDR
-365 DWSIRLDGEAGLGDA
+365 
-380 DAIRTFN
+380 
-387 ETDWVPGE
+387 
-395 SYSFRLPIEVLLGG
+395 
-409 QLTLNVSLGDG
+409 
-420 AGGFSAGLAS
+420 
-430 GALALISSQEV
+430 
-441 VEVLQNIFVYDG
+441 
-453 AEFSFTLP
+453 
-461 KVDWAWNIQISG
+461 AWNIQISG

-502 LSSLAAQDVTELTM
+502 WSSLAAQDVTELTM
-516 HIFLGT
+516 HILQED
-522 QEWEIDLLP
+522 QEWEIDLIP

-575 DAGDQDYAGW
+575 DAGDWDGAGW

-603 GNPYGLPV
+603 GNPYGLPL
-611 LAETGGYVFYA
+611 LADTGSYVFYA
-622 AGPTDLPVDESI
+622 GCPTDVRYDEND
-634 PGALERYEEFY
+634 PAEKERYDALDAGIPE
-645 AQVPDLLD
+645 LLD
-653 SFSLINAEA
+653 SFSLINGGA
-662 YAAAQSWLEE
+662 YAAAQTWLEE
-672 QVADGMPGI
+672 QEAVETFQENSPYVNQEYGFTLTLPDGWADQ
-681 ADYPCLEGRVESLYY
+681 VEIRENDPNTQNGTCMVSFYMQDAGNW
-696 EGAYGDY
+696 EGAGLLA
-703 EVYSFVYSLRTDRP
+703 SISQCTL
-717 DLVEEDVLTDVDSQ
+717 EEWAQ
-731 GWVSR
+731 NQ
-736 PYYVATGGYPYLLM
+736 
-750 ENGDI
+750 ENGNP
-755 AAVYYSNSV
+755 AAWEFLADLGQKILYAE
-764 PSIPGFWYTCSAI
+764 PSTDLPVDPAIPGAL
-777 PQEER
+777 ER
-782 YQLAAIAAFAQ
+782 YTQLSAQ
-793 TDALEQLYLGNPDWD
+793 ISKLLES
-808 QERTFTR
+808 F
-815 EELEAAGYQA
+815 
-825 ETLPQNP
+825 TLP
-832 WRRVVIDPWIT
+832 
-843 QEEYLRNTFQSRFS
+843 
-857 ASLTQR
+857 A
-863 RLDAM
+863 
-868 FSGPDAPYLFYEED
+868 
-882 LYFRDDVPCGP
+882 
-893 EIESYSVDWDSF
+893 
-905 SVTRT
+905 
-910 IDQPDLQ
+910 
-917 GFEFTLSGTRTQGS
+917 
-931 GLENDTWTFLLQ
+931 
-943 VDEPTVPQY
+943 
-952 FMSFQTWFD
+952 
-961 ET
+961 

>member
-24 VGKGWLRHHV
+24 IGKGWLRQHV

-87 QIEEPSAVAGQTAP
+87 QIEEPSAVAGQTVPA
-101 EAASA
+101 AASA

-179 PMVLGLLRPVLLL
+179 PMVLGLIRPVLLL

-337 VDALNESLSWDLDTQ
+337 VEALNESVDFSLN
-352 AVILSFTIPEGER
+352 AEGINLSFTLPEGER
-365 DWSIRLDGEAGLGDA
+365 DWDIRLSQNVSSEDPDV
-380 DAIRTFN
+380 IQSFN
-387 ETDWVPGE
+387 ETQWTPGE
-395 SYSFRLPIEVLLGG
+395 SYSFFLPRDILLEFP
-409 QLTLNVSLGDG
+409 LSLDVSLNEG
-420 AGGFSAGLAS
+420 AEGFSMGLS
-430 GALALISSQEV
+430 FGTMTLIEPQTALEQLRSS
-441 VEVLQNIFVYDG
+441 ITYDG
-453 AEFSFTLP
+453 ERVNFTIP
-461 KVDWAWNIQISG
+461 EGDQEWNIQISG

-502 LSSLAAQDVTELTM
+502 LSSLDAQDVTELTM
-516 HIFLGT
+516 HIFQGT
-522 QEWEIDLLP
+522 QEWEIDLIP

-557 EDDPNMQN
+557 EDDPNIQT
-565 VTCAASFYMR
+565 VTFAASFYMR
-575 DAGDQDYAGW
+575 DAGDWDGAGF
-585 LAGVY
+585 LVCIN
-590 RCTSQEWEETEAA
+590 RCTSQEWAETEAA
-603 GNPYGLPV
+603 GNPYGRPL
-611 LAETGGYVFYA
+611 LADTGSYA
-622 AGPTDLPVDESI
+622 FFAGCPTDVRYDENDPSEKERYD
-634 PGALERYEEFY
+634 ALEAGISE
-645 AQVPDLLD
+645 LLD
-653 SFSLINAEA
+653 SFSLINGGA
-662 YAAAQSWLEE
+662 YATAQTWLEE
-672 QVADGMPGI
+672 QEAVETFQENSPYVNQEYGFTLTLPDGWADQ
-681 ADYPCLEGRVESLYY
+681 VEIRENDPNTQNGTYMVSFYMQDAGNW
-696 EGAYGDY
+696 EGAGLLA
-703 EVYSFVYSLRTDRP
+703 SISQCAP
-717 DLVEEDVLTDVDSQ
+717 EEWAQ
-731 GWVSR
+731 NQ
-736 PYYVATGGYPYLLM
+736 
-750 ENGDI
+750 ENGNP
-755 AAVYYSNSV
+755 AAWEFLADLGQKILYAE
-764 PSIPGFWYTCSAI
+764 PSTDLPVDPAIPGAL
-777 PQEER
+777 ER
-782 YQLAAIAAFAQ
+782 YTQLSAQ
-793 TDALEQLYLGNPDWD
+793 ISKLLES
-808 QERTFTR
+808 F
-815 EELEAAGYQA
+815 
-825 ETLPQNP
+825 TLP
-832 WRRVVIDPWIT
+832 
-843 QEEYLRNTFQSRFS
+843 
-857 ASLTQR
+857 A
-863 RLDAM
+863 
-868 FSGPDAPYLFYEED
+868 
-882 LYFRDDVPCGP
+882 
-893 EIESYSVDWDSF
+893 
-905 SVTRT
+905 
-910 IDQPDLQ
+910 
-917 GFEFTLSGTRTQGS
+917 
-931 GLENDTWTFLLQ
+931 
-943 VDEPTVPQY
+943 
-952 FMSFQTWFD
+952 
-961 ET
+961 

>member
-24 VGKGWLRHHV
+24 VGKGWLRQHV

-151 AEAQAGQTAASL
+151 AEAEAGQTAASL

-179 PMVLGLLRPVLLL
+179 PMVLGLIRPVLLL
-192 PEGQAVDEVVL
+192 PEGQEVDEVVL

-327 GRPAMTDQEA
+327 GRPAMTDMEA
-337 VDALNESLSWDLDTQ
+337 VNALLESVSYDGQ
-352 AVILSFTIPEGER
+352 ELSFTIPEGER
-365 DWSIRLDGEAGLGDA
+365 DWNLFLTQNEDD
-380 DAIRTFN
+380 RTIAAYVIQGFN
-387 ETDWVPGE
+387 DTVWKPGE
-395 SYSFRLPIEVLLGG
+395 TYSFQLPVEHFLRDG
-409 QLTLNVSLGDG
+409 LTLNVSLGKDG
-420 AGGFSAGLAS
+420 S
-430 GALALISSQEV
+430 GITAAKTFGAIVPSITQEAVDALENSIS
-441 VEVLQNIFVYDG
+441 YDG
-453 AEFSFTLP
+453 QQVSFTIP
-461 KVDWAWNIQISG
+461 EENHVWNIQISG

-502 LSSLAAQDVTELTM
+502 LSSLAAQDVTQLTM
-516 HIFLGT
+516 HIFQGT

-603 GNPYGLPV
+603 GNPYALPV

-843 QEEYLRNTFQSRFS
+843 QEEYLRNTFQSHFS

-893 EIESYSVDWDSF
+893 EIESYSVDWGSF

-931 GLENDTWTFLLQ
+931 VLENDTWTFLLQ

>member
-24 VGKGWLRHHV
+24 VGKGWLRQHV

-78 PSANLPAGA
+78 PSANLPAGT
-87 QIEEPSAVAGQTAP
+87 QIEEPSAVVGQTAP

-169 PVRRSRQVRT
+169 PVRRSGQVRT

-192 PEGQAVDEVVL
+192 PEGQEVDEVVL

-337 VDALNESLSWDLDTQ
+337 AEALNESVDFSLNAEGINLSFTLPEGERDWDIRLSQNVSSEDPDVIQSFNETQWTPGESYSFFLPRDILLEYPLSLDVSLNEGAEGFSMGLSFGTMTFSESQ
-352 AVILSFTIPEGER
+352 TDQERLRSSITYDGERVSFTIPEGDRE
-365 DWSIRLDGEAGLGDA
+365 WNIHIAGRA
-380 DAIRTFN
+380 
-387 ETDWVPGE
+387 
-395 SYSFRLPIEVLLGG
+395 EVEWLGG
-409 QLTLNVSLGDG
+409 M
-420 AGGFSAGLAS
+420 
-430 GALALISSQEV
+430 
-441 VEVLQNIFVYDG
+441 
-453 AEFSFTLP
+453 
-461 KVDWAWNIQISG
+461 
-473 RADTQELGGISLHYL
+473 SLHFL

-516 HIFLGT
+516 HIFQGT

-565 VTCAASFYMR
+565 VTCATSFYMR
-575 DAGDQDYAGW
+575 DAGDWYGAGF
-585 LAGVY
+585 LLCIN
-590 RCTSQEWEETEAA
+590 RCTSQEWAEIEAA
-603 GNPYGLPV
+603 GNPYGLPL
-611 LAETGGYVFYA
+611 LADTGRYAFYA
-622 AGPTDLPVDESI
+622 GRPTDVRYDEND
-634 PGALERYEEFY
+634 PAEKERYDALDAGIPE
-645 AQVPDLLD
+645 LLD
-653 SFSLINAEA
+653 SFSLINGGA
-662 YAAAQSWLEE
+662 YAAAQTWLEE
-672 QVADGMPGI
+672 QEAVETFQENSPYVNQEYGFTLTLPDGWADQ
-681 ADYPCLEGRVESLYY
+681 VEIRENDPNTQNGTCTVSFYMQDAGNW
-696 EGAYGDY
+696 EGAGLLA
-703 EVYSFVYSLRTDRP
+703 SISQCTP
-717 DLVEEDVLTDVDSQ
+717 EEWAQ
-731 GWVSR
+731 NQ
-736 PYYVATGGYPYLLM
+736 
-750 ENGDI
+750 ENGNP
-755 AAVYYSNSV
+755 AAWEFLADLGQKILYAE
-764 PSIPGFWYTCSAI
+764 PSTDLPVDPAIPGAL
-777 PQEER
+777 ER
-782 YQLAAIAAFAQ
+782 YTQLSAQ
-793 TDALEQLYLGNPDWD
+793 ISKLLES
-808 QERTFTR
+808 F
-815 EELEAAGYQA
+815 
-825 ETLPQNP
+825 TLP
-832 WRRVVIDPWIT
+832 
-843 QEEYLRNTFQSRFS
+843 
-857 ASLTQR
+857 A
-863 RLDAM
+863 
-868 FSGPDAPYLFYEED
+868 
-882 LYFRDDVPCGP
+882 
-893 EIESYSVDWDSF
+893 
-905 SVTRT
+905 
-910 IDQPDLQ
+910 
-917 GFEFTLSGTRTQGS
+917 
-931 GLENDTWTFLLQ
+931 
-943 VDEPTVPQY
+943 
-952 FMSFQTWFD
+952 
-961 ET
+961 

>member
-24 VGKGWLRHHV
+24 VGKGWLRQHV

-87 QIEEPSAVAGQTAP
+87 QIEEPSAVVGQTAP

-259 AFRRKYGELLLSTAE
+259 VFRRKYGELLLSTAE

-292 RDRLANL
+292 RDRLTNL

-327 GRPAMTDQEA
+327 GRPAMTDWEA
-337 VDALNESLSWDLDTQ
+337 VDALNESLSWDLDAQ

-441 VEVLQNIFVYDG
+441 VEVLQNSFVYDG

-461 KVDWAWNIQISG
+461 KGDWAWNIQISG

-488 DGTDWTPGETYSFE
+488 DGTDWMPGETYSFE
-502 LSSLAAQDVTELTM
+502 LSSLAAQDVTQLTI
-516 HIFLGT
+516 HIFQED

-544 TLPQSWRGQVEIR
+544 TMPQSWRGQVEIR

-575 DAGDQDYAGW
+575 DAGDWDGAGW
-585 LAGVY
+585 LVGVY

-603 GNPYGLPV
+603 GNPYGLPL
-611 LAETGGYVFYA
+611 LADTGSYVFYA
-622 AGPTDLPVDESI
+622 GCPTDVRYDEND
-634 PGALERYEEFY
+634 PAEKERYDALDAGIPE
-645 AQVPDLLD
+645 LLD
-653 SFSLINAEA
+653 SFSLINGGA
-662 YAAAQSWLEE
+662 YATAQTWLEE
-672 QVADGMPGI
+672 QEAVETFQENSPYVNQEYGFTLTLPDGWADQ
-681 ADYPCLEGRVESLYY
+681 VEIRENDPNTQNGTCMVSFYMQDAGNWK
-696 EGAYGDY
+696 GAGLLA
-703 EVYSFVYSLRTDRP
+703 SISQCTP
-717 DLVEEDVLTDVDSQ
+717 EEWAQ
-731 GWVSR
+731 NH
-736 PYYVATGGYPYLLM
+736 
-750 ENGDI
+750 ENGNP
-755 AAVYYSNSV
+755 AAWEFLADLGQKILYAE
-764 PSIPGFWYTCSAI
+764 PSTDLPVDPAIPGAL
-777 PQEER
+777 ER
-782 YQLAAIAAFAQ
+782 YTQLSAQ
-793 TDALEQLYLGNPDWD
+793 ISKLLES
-808 QERTFTR
+808 F
-815 EELEAAGYQA
+815 
-825 ETLPQNP
+825 TLP
-832 WRRVVIDPWIT
+832 
-843 QEEYLRNTFQSRFS
+843 
-857 ASLTQR
+857 A
-863 RLDAM
+863 
-868 FSGPDAPYLFYEED
+868 
-882 LYFRDDVPCGP
+882 
-893 EIESYSVDWDSF
+893 
-905 SVTRT
+905 
-910 IDQPDLQ
+910 
-917 GFEFTLSGTRTQGS
+917 
-931 GLENDTWTFLLQ
+931 
-943 VDEPTVPQY
+943 
-952 FMSFQTWFD
+952 
-961 ET
+961 

>member
-24 VGKGWLRHHV
+24 VGKGWLRQHV

-151 AEAQAGQTAASL
+151 AEEQAGQTAASL
-163 GLKRAV
+163 GLKRTV

-179 PMVLGLLRPVLLL
+179 PMVLGLIRPVLLL
-192 PEGQAVDEVVL
+192 PEGQEVDEVVL

-292 RDRLANL
+292 KDRLTNL

-313 VAVLILVG
+313 FAVLILVG

-327 GRPAMTDQEA
+327 GRPAMTDLEA
-337 VDALNESLSWDLDTQ
+337 LEALENSLSYDGER
-352 AVILSFTIPEGER
+352 VSFTIPEG
-365 DWSIRLDGEAGLGDA
+365 D
-380 DAIRTFN
+380 
-387 ETDWVPGE
+387 
-395 SYSFRLPIEVLLGG
+395 
-409 QLTLNVSLGDG
+409 
-420 AGGFSAGLAS
+420 
-430 GALALISSQEV
+430 QE
-441 VEVLQNIFVYDG
+441 
-453 AEFSFTLP
+453 
-461 KVDWAWNIQISG
+461 WNIQISG

-516 HIFLGT
+516 HIFQGT
-522 QEWEIDLLP
+522 REWEIDLLP

-544 TLPQSWRGQVEIR
+544 TLPQSWRGQVDIVDTR
-557 EDDPNMQN
+557 EDETDRI
-565 VTCAASFYMR
+565 VVEFYMR
-575 DAGDQDYAGW
+575 NAFSGRVEGAGW
-585 LAGVY
+585 LVGIY
-590 RCTSQEWEETEAA
+590 RCSFETWQA
-603 GNPYGLPV
+603 LV
-611 LAETGGYVFYA
+611 LAEYPHNEQRIATIGEYVFYA
-622 AGPTDLPVDESI
+622 SGPTDVQYDENN
-634 PGALERYEEFY
+634 PAEVERYRSLEAEI
-645 AQVPDLLD
+645 PELLD
-653 SFSLINAEA
+653 SFALLDGGA
-662 YAAAQSWLEE
+662 YAAAQTWLEE
-672 QVADGMPGI
+672 QVAAGSPEDTQGYDYVDGRIESLEYVTSFEGYDVYRLDYRFLV
-681 ADYPCLEGRVESLYY
+681 DYPENVVLAGGMSLNEEGWLRDYPMVAYLILHNGTFASVSYTELGPQDARFWY
-696 EGAYGDY
+696 ERGG
-703 EVYSFVYSLRTDRP
+703 LP
-717 DLVEEDVLTDVDSQ
+717 EDVRWEAAAWTAYLQAYDVERLYW
-731 GWVSR
+731 GR
-736 PYYVATGGYPYLLM
+736 PRW
-750 ENGDI
+750 N
-755 AAVYYSNSV
+755 
-764 PSIPGFWYTCSAI
+764 
-777 PQEER
+777 EER
-782 YQLAAIAAFAQ
+782 SISQAELETVGYQVQ
-793 TDALEQLYLGNPDWD
+793 GNPPDTWRKVDWTED
-808 QERTFTR
+808 R
-815 EELEAAGYQA
+815 AASY
-825 ETLPQNP
+825 NMI
-832 WRRVVIDPWIT
+832 WSV
-843 QEEYLRNTFQSRFS
+843 FS
-857 ASLTQR
+857 SYFSDDLTQR
-863 RLDAM
+863 RVDGMLT
-868 FSGPDAPYLFYEED
+868 GPNAPYLCYD
-882 LYFRDDVPCGP
+882 GALYFRNDVPCGP
-893 EIESYSVDWDSF
+893 GVREVYLDWDSYT
-905 SVTRT
+905 VTRV
-910 IDQPDLQ
+910 IDQPDFE
-917 GFEFTLSGTRTQGS
+917 GIEFTLSGSRDEDGAWEDGTWSFRFGRDDPG
-931 GLENDTWTFLLQ
+931 GLLRF
-943 VDEPTVPQY
+943 Y
-952 FMSFQTWFD
+952 TWFD

>member
-24 VGKGWLRHHV
+24 VGKGWLRQHV

-87 QIEEPSAVAGQTAP
+87 QIEEPSAVVGQTAP

-169 PVRRSRQVRT
+169 PVRRSGQVRT
-179 PMVLGLLRPVLLL
+179 PMVLGLIRPVLLL

-292 RDRLANL
+292 KDRLTNL
-299 FVKKKRGRLLACTA
+299 FVKKKRGRLLACAA
-313 VAVLILVG
+313 VTVLILVG

-337 VDALNESLSWDLDTQ
+337 AEALNESVDFSLN
-352 AVILSFTIPEGER
+352 AEGINLSFTLPEGAR
-365 DWSIRLDGEAGLGDA
+365 DWDIRLSQNVSSEDPDV
-380 DAIRTFN
+380 IQSFN
-387 ETDWVPGE
+387 ETQWTPGE
-395 SYSFRLPIEVLLGG
+395 SYSFFLPRDILLEYPLSLDVSLNEGAEGFSMGLSFGTMTLSESQTDQERLRSSITYDGERVSFTIPEEDREWNIHIAGRAEVEWLGG
-409 QLTLNVSLGDG
+409 M
-420 AGGFSAGLAS
+420 
-430 GALALISSQEV
+430 
-441 VEVLQNIFVYDG
+441 
-453 AEFSFTLP
+453 
-461 KVDWAWNIQISG
+461 
-473 RADTQELGGISLHYL
+473 SLHFL

-502 LSSLAAQDVTELTM
+502 LSSLTAQDVTQLTM
-516 HIFLGT
+516 HIFQGT

-575 DAGDQDYAGW
+575 DAGDWDGAGW
-585 LAGVY
+585 LVGVY

-603 GNPYGLPV
+603 GNPYGLPL
-611 LAETGGYVFYA
+611 LADTGSYVFYA
-622 AGPTDLPVDESI
+622 GCPTDVRYDEND
-634 PGALERYEEFY
+634 PAEKERYDALEAGISE
-645 AQVPDLLD
+645 LLD
-653 SFSLINAEA
+653 SFSLINGGA
-662 YAAAQSWLEE
+662 YATAQTRLEE
-672 QVADGMPGI
+672 QEAVETFQENSPYVNQEYGFTLTLPDGWADQ
-681 ADYPCLEGRVESLYY
+681 VEIRENDPNTQNGTCIVSFYMQDAGNW
-696 EGAYGDY
+696 EGAGLLA
-703 EVYSFVYSLRTDRP
+703 SISQCTP
-717 DLVEEDVLTDVDSQ
+717 EEWAQ
-731 GWVSR
+731 NQ
-736 PYYVATGGYPYLLM
+736 
-750 ENGDI
+750 ENGNP
-755 AAVYYSNSV
+755 AAWEFLADLGQKILYAE
-764 PSIPGFWYTCSAI
+764 PSTDLPVDPAIPGAL
-777 PQEER
+777 ER
-782 YQLAAIAAFAQ
+782 YTQLSAQ
-793 TDALEQLYLGNPDWD
+793 ISKLLES
-808 QERTFTR
+808 F
-815 EELEAAGYQA
+815 
-825 ETLPQNP
+825 TLP
-832 WRRVVIDPWIT
+832 
-843 QEEYLRNTFQSRFS
+843 
-857 ASLTQR
+857 A
-863 RLDAM
+863 
-868 FSGPDAPYLFYEED
+868 
-882 LYFRDDVPCGP
+882 
-893 EIESYSVDWDSF
+893 
-905 SVTRT
+905 
-910 IDQPDLQ
+910 
-917 GFEFTLSGTRTQGS
+917 
-931 GLENDTWTFLLQ
+931 
-943 VDEPTVPQY
+943 
-952 FMSFQTWFD
+952 
-961 ET
+961 

>member
-16 SAVLVPLL
+16 SVVLVPLL

-87 QIEEPSAVAGQTAP
+87 QTEEPSAETGQTAP

-292 RDRLANL
+292 RDRLTNL
-299 FVKKKRGRLLACTA
+299 FVKKKRGRLLACSA
-313 VAVLILVG
+313 LAVLILVG

-327 GRPAMTDQEA
+327 GRPAMTDWEA
-337 VDALNESLSWDLDTQ
+337 VDALNESLSWDLDAQ

-441 VEVLQNIFVYDG
+441 VEVLQNSFVYDG

-461 KVDWAWNIQISG
+461 KGDWAWNIQISG

-502 LSSLAAQDVTELTM
+502 LTAEQMQDITELHM
-516 HIFLGT
+516 WVFLDSH
-522 QEWEIDLLP
+522 EWDLDLLAF
-531 YLPYVNSEYGFTL
+531 LRQANSTYVNREYGFTL
-544 TLPQSWRGQVEIR
+544 TLPDGWADQVEIR

-575 DAGDQDYAGW
+575 DAGDWDGAGW

-590 RCTSQEWEETEAA
+590 RCISQEWEETEAA
-603 GNPYGLPV
+603 GNPYGLPL
-611 LAETGGYVFYA
+611 LADTGTYVFYA
-622 AGPTDLPVDESI
+622 AFPTDVRYDEND
-634 PGALERYEEFY
+634 PAEKERYDALDAGIPE
-645 AQVPDLLD
+645 LLD

-662 YAAAQSWLEE
+662 YAAAQTRLEE
-672 QVADGMPGI
+672 QEA
-681 ADYPCLEGRVESLYY
+681 VE
-696 EGAYGDY
+696 
-703 EVYSFVYSLRTDRP
+703 
-717 DLVEEDVLTDVDSQ
+717 
-731 GWVSR
+731 
-736 PYYVATGGYPYLLM
+736 
-750 ENGDI
+750 
-755 AAVYYSNSV
+755 
-764 PSIPGFWYTCSAI
+764 
-777 PQEER
+777 
-782 YQLAAIAAFAQ
+782 
-793 TDALEQLYLGNPDWD
+793 
-808 QERTFTR
+808 
-815 EELEAAGYQA
+815 
-825 ETLPQNP
+825 
-832 WRRVVIDPWIT
+832 
-843 QEEYLRNTFQSRFS
+843 TFQENF
-857 ASLTQR
+857 
-863 RLDAM
+863 
-868 FSGPDAPYLFYEED
+868 PY
-882 LYFRDDVPCGP
+882 V
-893 EIESYSVDWDSF
+893 
-905 SVTRT
+905 
-910 IDQPDLQ
+910 
-917 GFEFTLSGTRTQGS
+917 
-931 GLENDTWTFLLQ
+931 N
-943 VDEPTVPQY
+943 
-952 FMSFQTWFD
+952 
-961 ET
+961 

>member
-16 SAVLVPLL
+16 SVVLVPLL
-24 VGKGWLRHHV
+24 VGKGWLRQHV

-49 LVIPVDLSLPEPAV
+49 LVVPVDLSLPEPAV

-151 AEAQAGQTAASL
+151 AEAEAGQTAASL

-169 PVRRSRQVRT
+169 PVRRSGQVRT

-192 PEGQAVDEVVL
+192 PEGQEVDEVVL

-337 VDALNESLSWDLDTQ
+337 VDALNESLSWDLDAQ

-441 VEVLQNIFVYDG
+441 VEVLQNSFVYDG

-461 KVDWAWNIQISG
+461 KGDWAWNIQISG

-603 GNPYGLPV
+603 GNPYALPV

-843 QEEYLRNTFQSRFS
+843 QEGYLRNTFQSRFS

-863 RLDAM
+863 RLDTM

-917 GFEFTLSGTRTQGS
+917 GFEFTLSGTRAQGG

>member
-87 QIEEPSAVAGQTAP
+87 QIEEPSAVVGQTAP

-151 AEAQAGQTAASL
+151 AEAGQTAASL

-292 RDRLANL
+292 KDRLTNL

-327 GRPAMTDQEA
+327 GRPAMTDWEA
-337 VDALNESLSWDLDTQ
+337 VDALNESLSWDLDAQ

-441 VEVLQNIFVYDG
+441 VEVLQNSFVYDG

-502 LSSLAAQDVTELTM
+502 LTAEQMQDITELHM
-516 HIFLGT
+516 WVFLDSH
-522 QEWEIDLLP
+522 EWDLDLLAF
-531 YLPYVNSEYGFTL
+531 LRQANSTYVNREYGFTL
-544 TLPQSWRGQVEIR
+544 TLPDGWADQVEIR

-575 DAGDQDYAGW
+575 DAGDWDGAGF
-585 LAGVY
+585 LLCIN
-590 RCTSQEWEETEAA
+590 RCTSQEWAEIEAA
-603 GNPYGLPV
+603 GNPYGLPL
-611 LAETGGYVFYA
+611 LADTGTYVFYA
-622 AGPTDLPVDESI
+622 AFPTDVRCDENDPSEK
-634 PGALERYEEFY
+634 ERYDNLE
-645 AQVPDLLD
+645 AGIPNLLD
-653 SFSLINAEA
+653 SFSLINGGA
-662 YAAAQSWLEE
+662 YATAQTRLEE
-672 QVADGMPGI
+672 QEAVETFQENSPYVNQEYGFTLTLPDGWADQ
-681 ADYPCLEGRVESLYY
+681 VEIRENDPNTQNGTCMVSFYMQDAGNW
-696 EGAYGDY
+696 EGAGLLA
-703 EVYSFVYSLRTDRP
+703 SISQCTP
-717 DLVEEDVLTDVDSQ
+717 EEWAQ
-731 GWVSR
+731 N
-736 PYYVATGGYPYLLM
+736 Y
-750 ENGDI
+750 ENGNP
-755 AAVYYSNSV
+755 AAWEFLADLGQKILYAE
-764 PSIPGFWYTCSAI
+764 PSTDLPVDPAIPGAL
-777 PQEER
+777 ER
-782 YQLAAIAAFAQ
+782 YTQLSAQ
-793 TDALEQLYLGNPDWD
+793 ISKLLES
-808 QERTFTR
+808 F
-815 EELEAAGYQA
+815 
-825 ETLPQNP
+825 TLP
-832 WRRVVIDPWIT
+832 
-843 QEEYLRNTFQSRFS
+843 
-857 ASLTQR
+857 A
-863 RLDAM
+863 
-868 FSGPDAPYLFYEED
+868 
-882 LYFRDDVPCGP
+882 
-893 EIESYSVDWDSF
+893 
-905 SVTRT
+905 
-910 IDQPDLQ
+910 
-917 GFEFTLSGTRTQGS
+917 
-931 GLENDTWTFLLQ
+931 
-943 VDEPTVPQY
+943 
-952 FMSFQTWFD
+952 
-961 ET
+961 

>member
-24 VGKGWLRHHV
+24 VGKGWLRQHV

-87 QIEEPSAVAGQTAP
+87 QIEEPSAMVGQTAP

-151 AEAQAGQTAASL
+151 AEAGQTAASL

-292 RDRLANL
+292 KDRLTNL
-299 FVKKKRGRLLACTA
+299 FVKKKRGRLLACA
-313 VAVLILVG
+313 ALAVLALVG
-321 GLVACE
+321 WLVACE

-337 VDALNESLSWDLDTQ
+337 AEALNESVDFSLNAEGMNLSFTLPEVERDWDIRLSQNVSSENPDVIQSFNETQWTPGESYSFFLPRDILLEFPLSLDVSLNEGAEGFSMGLSFGTVTLIDPQ
-352 AVILSFTIPEGER
+352 TALEQLRSSIIYDGERVSFTIPEGDRE
-365 DWSIRLDGEAGLGDA
+365 
-380 DAIRTFN
+380 
-387 ETDWVPGE
+387 
-395 SYSFRLPIEVLLGG
+395 
-409 QLTLNVSLGDG
+409 
-420 AGGFSAGLAS
+420 
-430 GALALISSQEV
+430 
-441 VEVLQNIFVYDG
+441 
-453 AEFSFTLP
+453 
-461 KVDWAWNIQISG
+461 WNIHIAG
-473 RADTQELGGISLHYL
+473 RADTEELGGISLHYL

-502 LSSLAAQDVTELTM
+502 LSSLDAQDVTELTM
-516 HIFLGT
+516 HIFQGT
-522 QEWEIDLLP
+522 QEWEIDLIP

-557 EDDPNMQN
+557 EDDPNIQT
-565 VTCAASFYMR
+565 VTFAASFYMR
-575 DAGDQDYAGW
+575 DAGDWDGAGF
-585 LAGVY
+585 LVCIN
-590 RCTSQEWEETEAA
+590 RCTSQEWAETEAA
-603 GNPYGLPV
+603 GNPYGRPL
-611 LAETGGYVFYA
+611 LADTGSYA
-622 AGPTDLPVDESI
+622 FFAGCPTDVRYDENDPSEKERYD
-634 PGALERYEEFY
+634 ALEAGISE
-645 AQVPDLLD
+645 LLD
-653 SFSLINAEA
+653 SFSLINGGA
-662 YAAAQSWLEE
+662 YATAQTWLEE
-672 QVADGMPGI
+672 QEAVETFQENSPYVNQEYGFTLTLPDGWADQ
-681 ADYPCLEGRVESLYY
+681 VEIRENDPNTQNGTCMVSFYMQDAGNW
-696 EGAYGDY
+696 EGAGLLA
-703 EVYSFVYSLRTDRP
+703 SISQCTP
-717 DLVEEDVLTDVDSQ
+717 EEWAQ
-731 GWVSR
+731 NQ
-736 PYYVATGGYPYLLM
+736 
-750 ENGDI
+750 ENGNP
-755 AAVYYSNSV
+755 AAWEFLADLGQKILYAE
-764 PSIPGFWYTCSAI
+764 PSTDLPVDPAIPGAL
-777 PQEER
+777 ER
-782 YQLAAIAAFAQ
+782 YTQLSAQ
-793 TDALEQLYLGNPDWD
+793 ISKLLES
-808 QERTFTR
+808 F
-815 EELEAAGYQA
+815 
-825 ETLPQNP
+825 TLP
-832 WRRVVIDPWIT
+832 
-843 QEEYLRNTFQSRFS
+843 
-857 ASLTQR
+857 A
-863 RLDAM
+863 
-868 FSGPDAPYLFYEED
+868 
-882 LYFRDDVPCGP
+882 
-893 EIESYSVDWDSF
+893 
-905 SVTRT
+905 
-910 IDQPDLQ
+910 
-917 GFEFTLSGTRTQGS
+917 
-931 GLENDTWTFLLQ
+931 
-943 VDEPTVPQY
+943 
-952 FMSFQTWFD
+952 
-961 ET
+961 

>member
-24 VGKGWLRHHV
+24 VGKGWLRQHV

-87 QIEEPSAVAGQTAP
+87 QIEEPSAVVGQTAP

-292 RDRLANL
+292 KDRLTNL

-327 GRPAMTDQEA
+327 GRPAMTDWEA
-337 VDALNESLSWDLDTQ
+337 VDALNESLNWDLDAQ

-441 VEVLQNIFVYDG
+441 VEVLQNSFVYDG

-461 KVDWAWNIQISG
+461 KGDWAWNIQIAG
-473 RADTQELGGISLHYL
+473 RAEVEWLGGMSLHFL

-575 DAGDQDYAGW
+575 DAGDWYGAGF
-585 LAGVY
+585 LLCIN
-590 RCTSQEWEETEAA
+590 RCTSQEWAEIEAA
-603 GNPYGLPV
+603 GNPYGLPL
-611 LAETGGYVFYA
+611 LADTGIYVFYA
-622 AGPTDLPVDESI
+622 AFPTDVRCDENDPSEK
-634 PGALERYEEFY
+634 ERYDNLEAGIPE
-645 AQVPDLLD
+645 LLD
-653 SFSLINAEA
+653 SFSLINGGA
-662 YAAAQSWLEE
+662 YATAQTRLEE
-672 QVADGMPGI
+672 QEAVETFQENSPYVNQEYGFTLTLPDGWADQ
-681 ADYPCLEGRVESLYY
+681 VEIRENDPNTQNGTCIVSFYMQDAGNW
-696 EGAYGDY
+696 EGAGLLA
-703 EVYSFVYSLRTDRP
+703 SISQCTP
-717 DLVEEDVLTDVDSQ
+717 EEWAQ
-731 GWVSR
+731 NQ
-736 PYYVATGGYPYLLM
+736 
-750 ENGDI
+750 ENGNP
-755 AAVYYSNSV
+755 AAWEFLADLGQKILYAE
-764 PSIPGFWYTCSAI
+764 PSTDLPVDPAIPGAL
-777 PQEER
+777 ER
-782 YQLAAIAAFAQ
+782 YTQLSAQ
-793 TDALEQLYLGNPDWD
+793 ISKLLES
-808 QERTFTR
+808 F
-815 EELEAAGYQA
+815 
-825 ETLPQNP
+825 TLP
-832 WRRVVIDPWIT
+832 
-843 QEEYLRNTFQSRFS
+843 
-857 ASLTQR
+857 A
-863 RLDAM
+863 
-868 FSGPDAPYLFYEED
+868 
-882 LYFRDDVPCGP
+882 
-893 EIESYSVDWDSF
+893 
-905 SVTRT
+905 
-910 IDQPDLQ
+910 
-917 GFEFTLSGTRTQGS
+917 
-931 GLENDTWTFLLQ
+931 
-943 VDEPTVPQY
+943 
-952 FMSFQTWFD
+952 
-961 ET
+961 

>member
-7 RVVWISLTC
+7 RVGWISLTC
-16 SAVLVPLL
+16 SAVLIPLL
-24 VGKGWLRHHV
+24 VGKGWLRQHV
-34 RAKALYVVWLILALR
+34 RARALYVVWLILALR

-63 TVEAPSYQVALPART
+63 TVEAPSYQVSLPARA
-78 PSANLPAGA
+78 PSANLPTALPT
-87 QIEEPSAVAGQTAP
+87 EESAAVAGQTAP
-101 EAASA
+101 AAASA

-119 WLFGVLAAALVQG
+119 WLFGALAAALVQG

-151 AEAQAGQTAASL
+151 AEEQAGQTAAGL

-169 PVRRSRQVRT
+169 PVRRSGQVRT
-179 PMVLGLLRPVLLL
+179 PMVLGLIRPVLLL

-227 HWFNPLVWWMSRA
+227 HWFNPLVWWMSQA

-292 RDRLANL
+292 RDRLTNL

-327 GRPAMTDQEA
+327 GQPAMTDMEA
-337 VDALNESLSWDLDTQ
+337 VNALLESVSYDGQ
-352 AVILSFTIPEGER
+352 ELSFTIPEGER
-365 DWSIRLDGEAGLGDA
+365 DWNLFLTQNEDD
-380 DAIRTFN
+380 RTIAAYVIQGFN
-387 ETDWVPGE
+387 DTVWKPGE
-395 SYSFRLPIEVLLGG
+395 TYSFQLPVEHFLRDG
-409 QLTLNVSLGDG
+409 LTLNVSLGKDG
-420 AGGFSAGLAS
+420 S
-430 GALALISSQEV
+430 GITAAKAFGAIVPSITQEAVDALENSIS
-441 VEVLQNIFVYDG
+441 YDG
-453 AEFSFTLP
+453 QQVSFTIP
-461 KVDWAWNIQISG
+461 EENHVWNIQISG

-502 LSSLAAQDVTELTM
+502 LSSLAAQDVTQLTM
-516 HIFLGT
+516 HIFQGT

-544 TLPQSWRGQVEIR
+544 TLPQSWRGQVDIR
-557 EDDPNMQN
+557 ENDPNMQN

-603 GNPYGLPV
+603 GNPYALPV

-653 SFSLINAEA
+653 SFSLVNAEA

-917 GFEFTLSGTRTQGS
+917 GFEFTLSGTRAQG
-931 GLENDTWTFLLQ
+931 GGQENDTWTFLLQ

-952 FMSFQTWFD
+952 FMSFQTWFG